1 MSNLIP
7 PQAHTQVKNE
17 YRLRV
22 LTVWLVLFGSA
33 CLVVAVL
40 NAPLY
45 VLIRGQLDAYLTEF
59 AQANVESESFKES
72 EVAVTRANTIG
83 ILLSGT
89 KKQEVLSDVIAEIE
103 SQSGDGISL
112 TEVELSRNEDG
123 TLKPIILKGIAD
135 SRLSLT
141 TFQANLEKHALFKK
155 ANLPLSNLAQDRDI
169 SFSITLEPEIT
180 AQ

>member
-1 MSNLIP
+1 MTNLIP

-22 LTVWLVLFGSA
+22 LTVWMILFGSA
-33 CLVVAVL
+33 CLIVAVL
-40 NAPLY
+40 NVPLY
-45 VLIRGQLDAYLTEF
+45 VLIRGQLDAYLTEY
-59 AQANVESESFKES
+59 AQANVESESFKGS

-89 KKQEVLSDVIAEIE
+89 KKQEVLSEVIAEIE
-103 SQSGDGISL
+103 AQSGVGISL
-112 TEVELSRNEDG
+112 TEISLSRTEAGALN
-123 TLKPIILKGIAD
+123 PILIKGIAN

-141 TFQANLEKHALFKK
+141 TFQENLEKHPLFKK

-169 SFSITLEPEIT
+169 SFNITLDPEVT
-180 AQ
+180 EQ

>member
-1 MSNLIP
+1 MANLIP

-22 LTVWLVLFGSA
+22 LTVWMVLLGCA
-33 CLVVAVL
+33 CLIVAVL

-45 VLIRGQLDAYLTEF
+45 VLIRGQLDAYLTEY

-72 EVAVTRANTIG
+72 ELAVTRANTIG

-89 KKQEVLSDVIAEIE
+89 KKQEILSGVIAEIE
-103 SQSGDGISL
+103 AQSGEGISL
-112 TEVELSRNEDG
+112 TEISLSRTEEG
-123 TLKPIILKGIAD
+123 TLTPILIKGIAK

-141 TFQANLEKHALFKK
+141 TFQKNLEEHPLFKK

-169 SFSITLEPEIT
+169 SFSITLDPEVT
-180 AQ
+180 EQ